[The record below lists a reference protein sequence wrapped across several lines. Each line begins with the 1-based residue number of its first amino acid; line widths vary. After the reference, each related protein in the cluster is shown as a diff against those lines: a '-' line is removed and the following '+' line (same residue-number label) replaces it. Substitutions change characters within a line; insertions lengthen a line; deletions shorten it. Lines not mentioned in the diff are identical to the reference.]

1 MYKIYLRQAFMHLW
15 VQQSAEAFKF
25 QQYVISIVLV
35 QECAKQN
42 GGGGRQNTGLFLQC
56 CMLDYLSILNIIHS
70 TQVWIC
76 FVFNST

>member
-42 GGGGRQNTGLFLQC
+42 GGGGASKYWAFSTMLYVGLFVNLKH
-56 CMLDYLSILNIIHS
+56 Y
-70 TQVWIC
+70 T
-76 FVFNST
+76 FNSGMDLFCI

>member
-42 GGGGRQNTGLFLQC
+42 GGGGGVK
-56 CMLDYLSILNIIHS
+56 ILGFFYNVVCWIICQS
-70 TQVWIC
+70 
-76 FVFNST
+76 